1 MGTETQKIGQR
12 GEDLAADFY
21 VRNGYSILERNWKC
35 YHLEVDL
42 ITRNEDTLVICEV
55 KTRTNIA
62 FGEPETFVT
71 PQKQKNLIRAAN
83 MYLTRVGLN
92 LDVRFDIISVTLCG
106 NDHQLHHIPDA
117 FQPKW

>member
-1 MGTETQKIGQR
+1 MGEETQKIGHR
-12 GEDLAADFY
+12 GEDFAADYY
-21 VRNGYSILERNWKC
+21 VQNGYTILERNWHC

-42 ITRNEDTLVICEV
+42 IARNEDTLVICEV
-55 KTRTNIA
+55 KTRSNTV

-83 MYLTRVGLN
+83 MYLSRTCLN

-106 NDHQLHHIPDA
+106 NDYQLHHIPGA